1 MHRNSGMIFRKRIM
15 NNKFPRV
22 YAITKLEKKSI
33 RICGQIRFF
42 GQKTPPVPASVRKNV
57 SCDSHPLLLL
67 HLK

>member
-1 MHRNSGMIFRKRIM
+1 MLRNSGMIFRKRII
-15 NNKFPRV
+15 NKFPKVCNYKTR
-22 YAITKLEKKSI
+22 KKSI